1 MDNPEARQS
10 AVQAAEAL
18 APEAGLVAALD
29 PVSFLEAFFQVG
41 MGVARNPKNS
51 LNAGV
56 RYFAAATAA
65 AYTSAARWW
74 GASLPNVIEPVP
86 SDKRFR
92 DSAWQENPWYS
103 YLHQNYLLRSR
114 LLQDLIDDS
123 GVDEPTAAK
132 ARMLAGMITDAVSP
146 ANFLFTNPVALK
158 KAFDTGGASVARG
171 LRNFLDDVAHNEGLP
186 RKVDPAA
193 FKVGESLAATPGK
206 VVFRNELMEL
216 IQYEAQ
222 TEKTFEIPLLCSPPW
237 INKYYIMDLAPG
249 RSYIEWAVQHGHTV
263 FSISYR
269 NPDETMRAVTLDDYL
284 LSGPIKAIEV
294 MQDITGADQVNLV
307 GLCLGGS
314 LTAMMLAY
322 LVTRGD
328 DRVRSMTLLNTLLD
342 FSEPGMLGS
351 FTDPQTIARM
361 EKKMQSKGFLDARD
375 MALTFDLLRANDLIY
390 NYVASNWLMGQAP
403 PAFDI
408 LAWNSDSTRMPA
420 AMHSFYLRSCY
431 LKNELANGE
440 MELAGTRLRLDELT
454 QDAYIVAAVN
464 DHITPWKG
472 SYKTTHLLKSDV
484 RFVLTSSGHIAGV
497 VNPPSPKARH
507 WTNEQLP
514 PDPETWL
521 ETATEHQG
529 SWWEDWTRW
538 IDARAGKKRKPP
550 PVGGEAFPVLGDAPG
565 RYVLEH

>member
-1 MDNPEARQS
+1 MDNPEAQES
-10 AVQAAEAL
+10 AAQAAEAL

-29 PVSFLEAFFQVG
+29 PVSFFDAFFQVG
-41 MGVARNPKNS
+41 MGVARNPKNA
-51 LNAGV
+51 LHAGM
-56 RYFAAATAA
+56 RYFAATTAA

-74 GASLPNVIEPVP
+74 GASLPNVVEPAP

-92 DSAWQENPWYS
+92 DPAWRENPWFS
-103 YLHQNYLLRSR
+103 YVHQNYLLRSR
-114 LLQDLIDDS
+114 LLQDLINDS
-123 GVDEPTAAK
+123 GVDDATAAK
-132 ARMLAGMITDAVSP
+132 ARMLAGMMTDALSP
-146 ANFLFTNPVALK
+146 ANFLLTNPVALK

-171 LRNFLDDVAHNEGLP
+171 FRNFLDDVANNEGLP
-186 RKVDPAA
+186 RKVDPTA

-206 VVFRNELMEL
+206 VVFRNNLMEL

-263 FSISYR
+263 FAISYR
-269 NPDETMRAVTLDDYL
+269 NPDESMRAVTLDDYL
-284 LSGPIKAIEV
+284 LSGPIQALQV
-294 MQDITGADQVNLV
+294 MQDITGADQVNVV

-314 LTAMMLAY
+314 LTAMLLAY
-322 LVTRGD
+322 LATTGD
-328 DRVRSMTLLNTLLD
+328 DRVRSMSLLNTLLD

-351 FTDPQTIARM
+351 FTDPRTIARM
-361 EKKMQSKGFLDARD
+361 ESKMRSKGFLEARD
-375 MALTFDLLRANDLIY
+375 MAVTFDLLRANDLIY
-390 NYVASNWLMGQAP
+390 NYVASNWLMGQDP

-454 QDAYIVAAVN
+454 QDVYIVAAVN

-497 VNPPSPKARH
+497 VNPPSPKAKH

-521 ETATEHQG
+521 QGATEHQG
-529 SWWEDWTRW
+529 SWWEDWTKW
-538 IDARAGKKRKPP
+538 IDARAGKKRTPP
-550 PVGGEAFPVLGDAPG
+550 SMGSDDYPVMGYAPG